1 MEKKN
6 FDNKASPT
14 PSVDDDDEEEDPQ
27 NQIDFVLYLQ
37 QTGSI
42 IALAKLMDA
51 LEYGGEDYDEELD
64 DYERKMIR
72 EQQVMRG
79 QAANSAH

>member
-1 MEKKN
+1 VES
-6 FDNKASPT
+6 DNA
-14 PSVDDDDEEEDPQ
+14 Q
-27 NQIDFVLYLQ
+27 NNIDFVLYLQ

-51 LEYGGEDYDEELD
+51 LEYAGEDYDEELN

-72 EQQVMRG
+72 EQQTLREQQQQ
-79 QAANSAH
+79 QASSAH